1 MKNAAFTLKGYRFP
15 KALIDLTNIKE
26 ENNEFKMDI
35 FPSGKYNERTR
46 EFELKFAFIAR
57 LNQSDV
63 PAISVDC
70 ESKFIFAEALGFEE
84 IPDYF
89 YPNSI
94 AIIFPYVRAFVS
106 TLSLQANY
114 RPIVIPTMNLS
125 DLSETLRQH
134 VVVER

>member
-15 KALIDLTNIKE
+15 KALIDLTNIRA
-26 ENNEFKMDI
+26 ENNEFKMDLVPTGR
-35 FPSGKYNERTR
+35 FNTETH
-46 EFELKFAFIAR
+46 EFELKFSFVAK
-57 LNQSDV
+57 LNNSDM
-63 PAISVDC
+63 PAIAVDC
-70 ESKFIFAEALGFEE
+70 EGRFEFADAITFEE

-114 RPIVIPTMNLS
+114 RPIIIPTMNLS
-125 DLSETLRQH
+125 DLSESLRQH
-134 VVVER
+134 VVVE

>member
-70 ESKFIFAEALGFEE
+70 EGKFIFAEALGFAKGE
-84 IPDYF
+84 P
-89 YPNSI
+89 I
-94 AIIFPYVRAFVS
+94 AERLFAAFDENDDGYV
-106 TLSLQANY
+106 
-114 RPIVIPTMNLS
+114 
-125 DLSETLRQH
+125 
-134 VVVER
+134 

>member
-1 MKNAAFTLKGYRFP
+1 MKNAAFSLKGYRFP
-15 KALIDLTNIKE
+15 KALIDLTKIKE

-35 FPSGKYNERTR
+35 FPSGKYYENTR
-46 EFELKFAFIAR
+46 EFELKFTFIAK

-63 PAISVDC
+63 PAISVEC
-70 ESKFIFAEALGFEE
+70 EGKFVFAEALNFED

>member
-1 MKNAAFTLKGYRFP
+1 MKNASFTLKGFRFP
-15 KALIDLTNIKE
+15 KALIDLTNIKAE
-26 ENNEFKMDI
+26 DNEFRMDI
-35 FPSGKYNERTR
+35 FPRGKYSAKKH
-46 EFELKFAFIAR
+46 EFELKFSFIAK
-57 LNQSDV
+57 LNNSES

-70 ESKFIFAEALGFEE
+70 EGLFVFTDELPLDE

-89 YPNSI
+89 FPNSI

-125 DLSETLRQH
+125 DLSESLRQH
-134 VVVER
+134 VVVE

>member
-1 MKNAAFTLKGYRFP
+1 MKNAAFSLRGYRFP
-15 KALIDLTNIKE
+15 KALIDLTYIKD

-35 FPSGKYNERTR
+35 FPSGRYLTKTH
-46 EFELKFAFIAR
+46 EFELKFTFVAK
-57 LNQSDV
+57 LNNSEE
-63 PAISVDC
+63 PAINVDC
-70 ESKFIFAEALGFEE
+70 EGLFAFAEPLAYEE

-89 YPNSI
+89 FPNSI

-125 DLSETLRQH
+125 DLSDTLRQH
-134 VVVER
+134 VVVE

>member
-15 KALIDLTNIKE
+15 KALIDLTNIRA
-26 ENNEFKMDI
+26 ENNEFKMDLL
-35 FPSGKYNERTR
+35 PTGKFIAETH
-46 EFELKFAFIAR
+46 EFELRFSFMAK
-57 LNQSDV
+57 LNNSEK
-63 PAISVDC
+63 PAIAIDC
-70 ESKFIFAEALGFEE
+70 EGRFEFADDIAFDD

-114 RPIVIPTMNLS
+114 RPIIIPTMNLS
-125 DLSETLRQH
+125 DLSESLRQH
-134 VVVER
+134 VAIE